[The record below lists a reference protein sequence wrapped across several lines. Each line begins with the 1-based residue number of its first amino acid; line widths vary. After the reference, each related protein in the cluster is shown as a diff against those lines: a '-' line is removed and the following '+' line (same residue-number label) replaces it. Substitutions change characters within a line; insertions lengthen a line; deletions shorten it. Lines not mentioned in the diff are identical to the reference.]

1 MREQLLAAMKAI
13 LWNEENGAWFDYDLE
28 NRRKNLEFY
37 PSNLSPLW
45 SGCFSDPGVV
55 DKALKY
61 LEVRGG
67 GQGQQGG
74 LVYWGQNHLLS
85 P

>member
-1 MREQLLAAMKAI
+1 MAAMKAI

-61 LEVRGG
+61 LEVRGPG
-67 GQGQQGG
+67 AAGRAGILGAEPPAVS
-74 LVYWGQNHLLS
+74 LTLS
-85 P
+85 

>member
-61 LEVRGG
+61 LEVGG

-74 LVYWGQNHLLS
+74 LVYGGQNHLLS

>member
-45 SGCFSDPGVV
+45 SGCFSDPV
-55 DKALKY
+55 DVHMALKY
-61 LEVRGG
+61 LEVWGG
-67 GQGQQGG
+67 LGPPGG